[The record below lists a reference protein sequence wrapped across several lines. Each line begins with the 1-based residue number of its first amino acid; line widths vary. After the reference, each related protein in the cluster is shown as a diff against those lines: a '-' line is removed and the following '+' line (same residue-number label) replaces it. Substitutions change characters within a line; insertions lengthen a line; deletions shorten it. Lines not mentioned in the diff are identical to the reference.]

1 MSLPTRAPTYRRPA
15 PPRRS
20 SRAAAASSPARRAPQ
35 QDFASAARRPR
46 PTAHIAASARPL
58 TREPIRSPRV
68 AIPILSPSPSVS
80 VLNAMLNN
88 SNPPLL
94 TIGSYFGVRHD
105 DTYEIDF
112 EPDRPRGARLGRHG
126 LCGAGD
132 RSEEHT
138 SELQSLMRI
147 SYAVFCLKKKTDKI
161 PHYHHTPLT

>member
-1 MSLPTRAPTYRRPA
+1 M
-15 PPRRS
+15 
-20 SRAAAASSPARRAPQ
+20 
-35 QDFASAARRPR
+35 
-46 PTAHIAASARPL
+46 PTAQISASARPL

-112 EPDRPRGARLGRHG
+112 APDRPRGARLGRHG
-126 LCGAGD
+126 LCGAVDGGRGEPD
-132 RSEEHT
+132 RHLRRSV
-138 SELQSLMRI
+138 SALLGRR
-147 SYAVFCLKKKTDKI
+147 
-161 PHYHHTPLT
+161 

>member
-1 MSLPTRAPTYRRPA
+1 M
-15 PPRRS
+15 
-20 SRAAAASSPARRAPQ
+20 
-35 QDFASAARRPR
+35 
-46 PTAHIAASARPL
+46 PTAQISASARPL

-126 LCGAGD
+126 LCGD
-132 RSEEHT
+132 RKSVVEGKRVAVRVDRGGR
-138 SELQSLMRI
+138 RI
-147 SYAVFCLKKKTDKI
+147 IKKKNK
-161 PHYHHTPLT
+161 